1 MFIFRLMVWLAHG
14 FFLVIGLFMLFLAW
28 QAWGWKFVAV
38 MVLVL
43 AVNAMLEYK
52 WPSEKRK
59 GG

>member
-1 MFIFRLMVWLAHG
+1 MVWLAHG

-43 AVNAMLEYK
+43 AVGAVLEYK

>member
-14 FFLVIGLFMLFLAW
+14 FFFFFLLFMLFLAW

-43 AVNAMLEYK
+43 AVGAVLEYK